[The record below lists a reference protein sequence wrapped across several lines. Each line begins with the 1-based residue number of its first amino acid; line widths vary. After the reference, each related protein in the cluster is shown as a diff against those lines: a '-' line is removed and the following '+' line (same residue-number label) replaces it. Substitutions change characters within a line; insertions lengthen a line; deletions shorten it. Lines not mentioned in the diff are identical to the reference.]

1 MIDFIAKA
9 RENRI
14 IALNL
19 STKGTEMFFPED
31 DTATLDGQL
40 DTGRGAMTYMSRSMR
55 LRSPSVQ
62 TSAVIETPHSGMIAN
77 AQTNQ
82 APQDVF
88 ILTAEFAIADATC
101 VAA

>member
-9 RENRI
+9 RMNRI

-19 STKGTEMFFPED
+19 SSKGTEMFFPED
-31 DTATLDGQL
+31 DATALEGQL
-40 DTGRGAMTYMSRSMR
+40 DAGRGAVTHVSKPMH
-55 LRSPSVQ
+55 LRSQAVQ
-62 TSAVIETPHSGMIAN
+62 TSAMIATPHSDMVAN
-77 AQTNQ
+77 AKEDQ

-88 ILTAEFAIADATC
+88 ILTEEFAVHDAKR